1 MALPLLKTK
10 ISIADYLNGE
20 NDGEIRHE
28 YIYGEVFAMAG
39 ASDKHNRLCGNIFT
53 KFWESLNN
61 STKFQVFATD
71 MKLQADEETFYY
83 PDIFVACDNP
93 NPYYR
98 SEPILII
105 EVLSPKTE
113 HTDRNEKLNVYRQ
126 ITSLQEYL
134 IVAQDKMLCELH
146 YRDENQNWNAQ
157 VFTESEELIEFASIN
172 LSLSLNDIYRNV
184 EF

>member
-1 MALPLLKTK
+1 MGLALLKTK
-10 ISIADYLNGE
+10 ISIKDYLKGE

-39 ASDKHNRLCGNIFT
+39 ASDKHNRI
-53 KFWESLNN
+53 SLNIASKIDN
-61 STKFQVFATD
+61 HLSESKNCQVFMND

-98 SEPILII
+98 NEPILIV

-113 HTDRNEKLNVYRQ
+113 RTDRNEKLNVYRR

-146 YRDENQNWNAQ
+146 YRDKNQNWNAQ

>member
-1 MALPLLKTK
+1 MGLPKLKTK
-10 ISIADYLNGE
+10 ISVEDYLEGEKVSPIRYEYVNGE
-20 NDGEIRHE
+20 V
-28 YIYGEVFAMAG
+28 YAMAG
-39 ASDKHNRLCGNIFT
+39 SSDNHNRIARNTVTILSNY
-53 KFWESLNN
+53 LRN
-61 STKFQVFATD
+61 SRCEPFFNDIKVRVTPTVY
-71 MKLQADEETFYY
+71 YY

-98 SEPILII
+98 NEPILIV

-113 HTDRNEKLNVYRQ
+113 RTDRNEKLNVYRR

-146 YRDENQNWNAQ
+146 YRDKNQNWNAQ